1 MATKRK
7 VEGEE
12 VRYITE
18 VPTGTFI
25 RTVSAKTGKVSSL
38 QRVYV
43 LDGYDRSLRKYVA
56 HAFNDVNQEI
66 FLASTRKVLVGFTF

>member
-18 VPTGTFI
+18 VPAGEFI
-25 RTVSAKTGKVSSL
+25 RTIAPKTGRVM

-43 LDGYDRSLRKYVA
+43 LDGYDCSQRRYVA
-56 HAFNDVNQEI
+56 HAFDDINQEI
-66 FLASTRKVLVGFTF
+66 FLTSTRKVLVGFTF

>member
-12 VRYITE
+12 VRFITE
-18 VPTGTFI
+18 VPTGEFI
-25 RTVSAKTGKVSSL
+25 RTITPRTGRVFD
-38 QRVYV
+38 RVYV
-43 LDGYDRSLRKYVA
+43 LDGYDRSQRKYVA
-56 HAFNDVNQEI
+56 HAFDDVNQEI

>member
-12 VRYITE
+12 VRFITE
-18 VPTGTFI
+18 VPTGEFI
-25 RTVSAKTGKVSSL
+25 RTVVPKTGRVM

-43 LDGYDRSLRKYVA
+43 LDGYDRSTRKYVA
-56 HAFNDVNQEI
+56 HAFDDVNREI
-66 FLASTRKVLVGFTF
+66 YLASTRKVLVGFTF

>member
-25 RTVSAKTGKVSSL
+25 RSIVPKTGRVM

-43 LDGYDRSLRKYVA
+43 LDGYDRSMRKYVA
-56 HAFNDVNQEI
+56 HAFDDVNQEI

>member
-25 RTVSAKTGKVSSL
+25 RTVVPKTGRVM

-43 LDGYDRSLRKYVA
+43 LDGYDRSQRRYVA
-56 HAFNDVNQEI
+56 HAFDDVNQEI
-66 FLASTRKVLVGFTF
+66 FLTSTRKVLVGFTF

>member
-7 VEGEE
+7 VEEEE

-25 RTVSAKTGKVSSL
+25 RTVVTKTGRVM

-43 LDGYDRSLRKYVA
+43 LDGYDRSQRRYVA
-56 HAFNDVNQEI
+56 HAFDDVNQEI

>member
-7 VEGEE
+7 VEEE
-12 VRYITE
+12 EIRYITE
-18 VPTGTFI
+18 IPTGTFI
-25 RTVSAKTGKVSSL
+25 RTVFPKTGRVS

-56 HAFNDVNQEI
+56 HAYDDVNQEI
-66 FLASTRKVLVGFTF
+66 YLASSRRVLVGFTF

>member
-12 VRYITE
+12 IRFITE

-25 RTVSAKTGKVSSL
+25 RTVVSKTGRVM

-43 LDGYDRSLRKYVA
+43 LDGYDRSQRKYVA
-56 HAFNDVNQEI
+56 HAYDDVNQEI
-66 FLASTRKVLVGFTF
+66 YLAPTRKVLVGFTF

>member
-12 VRYITE
+12 IRLISE

-25 RTVSAKTGKVSSL
+25 RSIAPKTGRVM

-43 LDGYDRSLRKYVA
+43 LDGYDRSTRKYVA
-56 HAFNDVNQEI
+56 HAWDDINQEI
-66 FLASTRKVLVGFTF
+66 YLTKTRQVLVGFTF

>member
-12 VRYITE
+12 IRLISE
-18 VPTGTFI
+18 VPTGEFI
-25 RTVSAKTGKVSSL
+25 RSIAPKTGRVM

-43 LDGYDRSLRKYVA
+43 LDGYDRSTRKYVA
-56 HAFNDVNQEI
+56 HAWDDINQEI
-66 FLASTRKVLVGFTF
+66 FLNKTRQVLVGFTF

>member
-12 VRYITE
+12 VRLISE
-18 VPTGTFI
+18 VPTGEFI
-25 RTVSAKTGKVSSL
+25 RSIAPKTGRVM

-43 LDGYDRSLRKYVA
+43 LDGYDRSTRKYVA
-56 HAFNDVNQEI
+56 HAWDDINQEI
-66 FLASTRKVLVGFTF
+66 YLNKTRQVLVGFTF

>member
-12 VRYITE
+12 VRLISE
-18 VPTGTFI
+18 VPTGEFI
-25 RTVSAKTGKVSSL
+25 RSIAPKTGRVM

-43 LDGYDRSLRKYVA
+43 LDGYDRSTRKYVA
-56 HAFNDVNQEI
+56 HAWDDINQEI
-66 FLASTRKVLVGFTF
+66 YLTKTRQVLVGFTF

>member
-12 VRYITE
+12 VRFITE
-18 VPTGTFI
+18 VPTGEFI
-25 RTVSAKTGKVSSL
+25 RSVVPKTGRVM

-43 LDGYDRSLRKYVA
+43 LDGYDRSQRRYVA
-56 HAFNDVNQEI
+56 HAFDDVNQEI
-66 FLASTRKVLVGFTF
+66 FLTSTRKVLVGFTF

>member
-18 VPTGTFI
+18 VPTGEFI
-25 RTVSAKTGKVSSL
+25 RTVVPKTGRVM

-43 LDGYDRSLRKYVA
+43 LDGYDRSQRKYVA
-56 HAFNDVNQEI
+56 HAFDDVNQEI

>member
-12 VRYITE
+12 IRLISE

-25 RTVSAKTGKVSSL
+25 RTVVPKTGRVM

-43 LDGYDRSLRKYVA
+43 LDGYDRSTRKYVA
-56 HAFNDVNQEI
+56 HAWDDINQEI
-66 FLASTRKVLVGFTF
+66 FLTETRQVLVGFTF

>member
-12 VRYITE
+12 VRCITE
-18 VPTGTFI
+18 VPTGTYI
-25 RTVSAKTGKVSSL
+25 RSIAPKTGRVM

-43 LDGYDRSLRKYVA
+43 LDGYDRSQRRYVA
-56 HAFNDVNQEI
+56 HAFDDINQEI
-66 FLASTRKVLVGFTF
+66 FLTSTRKVLVGFTF

>member
-18 VPTGTFI
+18 VPTGSFI
-25 RTVSAKTGKVSSL
+25 RTVVAKTGRVM

-43 LDGYDRSLRKYVA
+43 LDGYDRSHRKYVA
-56 HAFNDVNQEI
+56 HAFDDTNQEI
-66 FLASTRKVLVGFTF
+66 YLASNRKVLVGFTF

>member
-12 VRYITE
+12 VRLISE
-18 VPTGTFI
+18 VPTGEFI
-25 RTVSAKTGKVSSL
+25 RSIVPKTGRVM

-43 LDGYDRSLRKYVA
+43 LDGYDRSTRKYVA
-56 HAFNDVNQEI
+56 HAWDDINQEI

>member
-7 VEGEE
+7 VEEEE

-25 RTVSAKTGKVSSL
+25 RTVVPKTGRVM

-43 LDGYDRSLRKYVA
+43 LDGYDRSQRRYVA
-56 HAFNDVNQEI
+56 HAFDDVNQEI
-66 FLASTRKVLVGFTF
+66 FLTSTRKVLVGFTF

>member
-12 VRYITE
+12 IRLISE
-18 VPTGTFI
+18 VPTGEFI
-25 RTVSAKTGKVSSL
+25 RSIVPKTGRVM

-43 LDGYDRSLRKYVA
+43 LDGYDRSTRKYVA
-56 HAFNDVNQEI
+56 HAWDDIDQEI
-66 FLASTRKVLVGFTF
+66 FLTKTRQVLVGFTF

>member
-1 MATKRK
+1 MMATKRK

-18 VPTGTFI
+18 VPTGSFI
-25 RTVSAKTGKVSSL
+25 RSIAPRTDRGM

-43 LDGYDRSLRKYVA
+43 LDGYDRSQRKYVA
-56 HAFNDVNQEI
+56 HAFDDINQEI
-66 FLASTRKVLVGFTF
+66 YLASNRKVLVGFTF

>member
-25 RTVSAKTGKVSSL
+25 CSIVPKTGRVM

-43 LDGYDRSLRKYVA
+43 LDGYDRSQRKYVA
-56 HAFNDVNQEI
+56 HAFDDINQEI
-66 FLASTRKVLVGFTF
+66 FLTSTRKVLVGFTF

>member
-12 VRYITE
+12 IRLISE
-18 VPTGTFI
+18 VPTGEFI
-25 RTVSAKTGKVSSL
+25 RSVVPKTGRVM

-43 LDGYDRSLRKYVA
+43 LDGYDRFTRKYVA
-56 HAFNDVNQEI
+56 HAWDDVNQEI
-66 FLASTRKVLVGFTF
+66 YLTKTRQVLVGFTF

>member
-7 VEGEE
+7 VEEE
-12 VRYITE
+12 EIRYVTE

-25 RTVSAKTGKVSSL
+25 RTVVAKTGRVM

-43 LDGYDRSLRKYVA
+43 LDGYDRSQRKYVA
-56 HAFNDVNQEI
+56 HAYDDVNQEI
-66 FLASTRKVLVGFTF
+66 YLASSRRVLVGFTF

>member
-25 RTVSAKTGKVSSL
+25 RSIAPKTGRVM

-43 LDGYDRSLRKYVA
+43 MDGYDRSQRKYVA
-56 HAFNDVNQEI
+56 NAFDDINQEI
-66 FLASTRKVLVGFTF
+66 FLTSTRKVLVGFTF

>member
-12 VRYITE
+12 IRLISE

-25 RTVSAKTGKVSSL
+25 RTVVPKTGRVM

-43 LDGYDRSLRKYVA
+43 LDGYDRSTRKYVA
-56 HAFNDVNQEI
+56 HAFDDINQEI
-66 FLASTRKVLVGFTF
+66 FLTKTRQVLVGFTF

>member
-25 RTVSAKTGKVSSL
+25 RTVVAKTGRVM

-43 LDGYDRSLRKYVA
+43 LDGYDRSQRKYVA
-56 HAFNDVNQEI
+56 HAFDDVNQEI
-66 FLASTRKVLVGFTF
+66 FLTSTRKVLVGFTF